1 MQTTEIVLAGLKPEH
16 LDGAVALS
24 RQAGWPHR
32 REDWAMALSLSI
44 GVVAIEEGRVVG
56 TAMTTPYGQAAA
68 TINMVIVDEALRGR
82 GVGKKLMTLALKASE
97 GRETRLVATE
107 DGLPLYEK
115 LGFRATGTI
124 LQHQGMPVPTLPNPD
139 SCVGWAEPANT
150 RDLSAMDRQA
160 CGMDRST
167 LIGWLARHARIA
179 VFRQEGEVQ
188 GFAALRTFGKGEVVG
203 PIVARDGAQAKA
215 LLAFVFSER
224 QGAFLRVDT
233 PERAGISPWLS
244 QHGLVQAGDGVA
256 MTRDGTIASTAQE
269 FHTFALASQ
278 AFG

>member
-1 MQTTEIVLAGLKPEH
+1 MQATEIVLADLKPEH

-32 REDWAMALSLSI
+32 REDWAMALSLST
-44 GVVAIEEGRVVG
+44 GVAAIEEGRVVG
-56 TAMTTPYGQAAA
+56 TAMTTPYGEAAA

-82 GVGKKLMTLALKASE
+82 GVGKRLMTLALKASE

-115 LGFRATGTI
+115 LGFRATGRI

-139 SCVGWAEPANT
+139 GRVGWAEPTNVL
-150 RDLSAMDRQA
+150 DLSAMDRQA

-167 LIGWLARHARIA
+167 LIDWLARHARIA

-188 GFAALRTFGKGEVVG
+188 GFAALRAFGKGEVVG
-203 PIVARDGAQAKA
+203 PVVARDGEQAKA

-233 PERAGISPWLS
+233 PEHAGISPWLS
-244 QHGLVQAGDGVA
+244 QHGLMQAGDGVA
-256 MTRDGTIASTAQE
+256 MMKGGKVASTARE

-278 AFG
+278 ALG

>member
-1 MQTTEIVLAGLKPEH
+1 MQATEIVLADLKPEH
-16 LDGAVALS
+16 LDGAAALS

-32 REDWAMALSLSI
+32 REDWAMALSLSS

-56 TAMTTPYGQAAA
+56 TAMTTPYGQVAA

-82 GVGKKLMTLALKASE
+82 GVGKRLMTLALKASE

-124 LQHQGMPVPTLPNPD
+124 LQHQGVPVPTPPQAD
-139 SCVGWAEPANT
+139 SRIGWAEQANVG
-150 RDLSAMDRQA
+150 DLSAMDRQA
-160 CGMDRST
+160 CGMDRAT

-179 VFRQEGEVQ
+179 LLRQEGEIQ
-188 GFAALRTFGKGEVVG
+188 GFAALRAFGKGEVIG
-203 PIVARDGAQAKA
+203 PVVARDDEQATA
-215 LLAFVFSER
+215 LLAFVFGER

-233 PERAGISPWLS
+233 PEHAGISPWLAR
-244 QHGLVQAGDGVA
+244 HGLAQAGSGVA
-256 MTRDGTIASTAQE
+256 MTKDGAVASAAPG
-269 FHTFALASQ
+269 FRTFALASQ
-278 AFG
+278 ALG